1 MFKIIILAI
10 LLYLLY
16 KALGGEFKLPQKKS
30 SRSREEDEN
39 TLVECK
45 KCGIY
50 ITEKEAIK
58 KSGSFYCQE
67 CYKE

>member
-1 MFKIIILAI
+1 MFKIIILGV

-16 KALGGEFKLPQKKS
+16 KALGGEFKLAQKKG
-30 SRSREEDEN
+30 SREEDEN

-50 ITEKEAIK
+50 ITEKEAIRK
-58 KSGSFYCQE
+58 NGFFYCQE